1 MEKRNVEY
9 DLVWWLLGMTRID
22 LEYIIVNTKYNVTT
36 IFGSRVRLGIDRM
49 VGWVLILLQLH

>member
-1 MEKRNVEY
+1 MEKGNVEC

-36 IFGSRVRLGIDRM
+36 IFGSRVRVGI
-49 VGWVLILLQLH
+49 GWSDGF